1 MKQLLRIIIK
11 NQIRRPI
18 REDYNQNLVRR
29 SSFKISQSVVQA
41 GHCGRFQ
48 YLTVVV
54 KVLRRQTY
62 QKVARVIAKQAEQ
75 SATCIKKAG
84 GTADLLGR
92 DPDMPPQFRQHSIAS
107 ITTSHSW

>member
-1 MKQLLRIIIK
+1 M
-11 NQIRRPI
+11 
-18 REDYNQNLVRR
+18 
-29 SSFKISQSVVQA
+29 VQA

-92 DPDMPPQFRQHSIAS
+92 DPDMPPNSAS
-107 ITTSHSW
+107 IPLRQSPLPIVGNCTSVVFEIKLVVDALRFKQSFAMVIDHG